1 MNVNQI
7 LTELTY
13 RLGNRSDLT
22 PRSLIWLNDAYYELL
37 LSPRFTF
44 YAIDRSASLAAPA
57 GQYIYQV
64 SLNFPDLWF
73 ILDMRNENFQIKMRR
88 KDPSEF
94 DRSWK
99 IQGIPTRYTR
109 FQDQIE
115 LDPIPDVDYTF
126 TIRYRVRPP
135 ELVQGGE
142 TILDREW
149 DEPLTTMAV
158 QKGWEALEQW
168 DKASSQKQ
176 LVEVQLARR
185 FDAFQM
191 DDADSEA
198 TIGVDYGT

>member
-1 MNVNQI
+1 MNVNQL

-13 RLGNRSDLT
+13 RLGNRSDLS
-22 PRSLIWLNDAYYELL
+22 PRTLIWLNDAYYELL

-44 YAIDRSASLAAPA
+44 FEIDRSAGLLAPA
-57 GQYIYQV
+57 GQYIFQV
-64 SLNFPDLWF
+64 STNFPDLWF
-73 ILDMRNENFQIKMRR
+73 ILDIRNEMYQIKLRR

-94 DRSWK
+94 DRAWRTT
-99 IQGIPTRYTR
+99 GIPARYTR

-115 LDPIPDVDYTF
+115 IDPTPDVDYQLTL
-126 TIRYRVRPP
+126 RYRMRPP
-135 ELVQGGE
+135 ELQQGSD
-142 TILDREW
+142 TILQREW
-149 DEPLTTMAV
+149 DEPLLTMAV

-176 LVEVQLARR
+176 MLETQLARR

-198 TIGVDYGT
+198 TIGVEYGT